1 MLQKI
6 VFQDNIFHLCRSID
20 LVSEGL
26 MLDLSAEYFL
36 DKTIDDILFFD
47 ASIQK
52 IFGNLR
58 ENQQMSGYLDSL
70 HSLYSCQNRYIG
82 LLDRILSGKT
92 AMREE
97 CVPLLPKIQSIRNL
111 HLSVQGDLEST
122 VKKSD
127 KNADSRDIV
136 SSNELSELLN
146 F

>member
-6 VFQDNIFHLCRSID
+6 VFQDNIYHLCRSID

-26 MLDLSAEYFL
+26 LLDLSADYYL

-52 IFGNLR
+52 LFAQIR
-58 ENQQMSGYLDSL
+58 ENRQMSGYTDTIHSL
-70 HSLYSCQNRYIG
+70 HSCQTRYLA
-82 LLDRILSGKT
+82 LLDRMLSGKT
-92 AMREE
+92 AMQDE
-97 CVPLLPKIQSIRNL
+97 CLPLMSKIQSIRNA
-111 HLSVQGDLEST
+111 HHSIREELEGT
-122 VKKSD
+122 IRKSD
-127 KNADSRDIV
+127 KNADFRDIV